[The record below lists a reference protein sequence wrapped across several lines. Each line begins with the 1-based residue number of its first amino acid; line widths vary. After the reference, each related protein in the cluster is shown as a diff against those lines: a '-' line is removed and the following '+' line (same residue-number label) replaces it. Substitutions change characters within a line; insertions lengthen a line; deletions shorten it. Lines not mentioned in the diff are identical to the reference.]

1 MKHGVCD
8 TGILRAYIDGELEA
22 EQSASVARH
31 LENCARCHLEL
42 STIASRRAA
51 AGSSFAQL
59 PQANWDSA
67 HTDAAWA
74 AFSRTRRQEL
84 PVEQSRSLVPR
95 RVWSIA
101 AAGTAVAA
109 IVLVFSVAPLRSW
122 AESVLAIFR
131 VEHFTVV
138 ELNPKEASGKIQN
151 DAFFNQAVGHILS
164 DEVTIT
170 QAPQKPI
177 SVPDATTAS
186 KLAGFQVRLLDDRSP
201 SVLLFRS
208 GAAMQMKLDRNR
220 LQSIL
225 NEAGDGNLQ
234 IPESVDGAVLGLRV
248 PAGIVAF
255 YGHCGNLP
263 ARLQRMQGSANSDAP
278 DSSCL
283 SLMELPS
290 PAVSA
295 PPQIDPAQIA
305 QIALQFLGMSA
316 TEAANFT
323 QTVDWTTTLVL
334 PVVQGQTSYKNVY
347 IAGNDGV
354 LLRPKAAAR
363 SASHFTLMWV
373 NNGIVY
379 GLNGSGDDTTALN
392 LALNLAEQT
401 N

>member
-1 MKHGVCD
+1 MNHAVCD
-8 TGILRAYIDGELEA
+8 TGILRAYIDDELEA
-22 EQSASVARH
+22 GQSASVARH
-31 LENCARCHLEL
+31 LEGCARCRSAL
-42 STIASRRAA
+42 SDVTRQAASAR
-51 AGSSFAQL
+51 SSFAQL
-59 PQANWDSA
+59 PQANWDSV
-67 HTDAAWA
+67 HTDEAWA
-74 AFSRTRRQEL
+74 AFSRVRRQEL
-84 PVEQSRSLVPR
+84 PVEQSRRFVPR
-95 RVWSIA
+95 PVWSIA
-101 AAGTAVAA
+101 AAGAAVAA
-109 IVLVFSVAPLRSW
+109 VTLLFTVAPLRSW

-131 VEHFTVV
+131 VEHFTVL
-138 ELNPKEASGKIQN
+138 ELNPAETVGKLQN
-151 DAFFNQAVGHILS
+151 DAFFNKAIGHVLS
-164 DEVTIT
+164 DDVTIT
-170 QAPQKPI
+170 EAPQKPV
-177 SVPDATTAS
+177 SVPDAATAS
-186 KLAGFQVRLLDDRSP
+186 KLAGFHVRMLDDRSP
-201 SVLLFRS
+201 SAILFK
-208 GAAMQMKLDRNR
+208 GAAAAQMKLDRDR

-225 NEAGDGNLQ
+225 NEAGHGDLE

-263 ARLQRMQGSANSDAP
+263 TRMQGVQDPANSGAP

-295 PPQIDPAQIA
+295 PPQIDPAQLA

-334 PVVQGQTSYKNVY
+334 PVAQGQTSYKNVY

-354 LLRPKAAAR
+354 LLRPKASL
-363 SASHFTLMWV
+363 SANHFTLMWV

-379 GLNGSGDDTTALN
+379 GLTGSGDDTTALN